1 MKAVTVPIDRVS
13 EQLFED
19 TPGWWAPE
27 AYQGP
32 GGLFAV
38 RETDD
43 DHTFQVYRLTEQD
56 GQAKAV
62 SLPFMTPEGAR
73 RFCERVAGGGDSAVR
88 FG

>member
-43 DHTFQVYRLTEQD
+43 DHTFQVFRLCQD
-56 GQAKAV
+56 KDAERV